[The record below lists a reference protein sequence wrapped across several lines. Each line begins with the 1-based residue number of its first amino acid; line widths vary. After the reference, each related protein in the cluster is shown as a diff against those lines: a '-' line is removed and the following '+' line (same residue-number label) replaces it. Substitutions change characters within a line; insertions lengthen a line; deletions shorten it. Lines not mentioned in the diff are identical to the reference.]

1 LFSFGLLIRL
11 GVTTVAAFAV
21 LFAPWIPP
29 FAPLSALLS
38 GPIHRIFPFARGLFE
53 DKVANFWCA
62 SNVVFKW
69 RDRLSAPALLR
80 ASAGFTALGF
90 LPGVVGML
98 WAGWTLRPAPTPPT
112 PKDKTDD
119 SATATPGDAGP
130 PPHLQL
136 LPYTLLT
143 SAMSFLLFSFQ
154 VHEKTIL
161 LPLLPLTLLGAGAS
175 PGSALAQWSV
185 LANNVGMVSMWPLLR
200 RDGLAVQ
207 YGALL
212 MLWNRLLGTR
222 VTLHPESL
230 VEFMSLVCIRPS

>member
-1 LFSFGLLIRL
+1 M
-11 GVTTVAAFAV
+11 V
-21 LFAPWIPP
+21 L
-29 FAPLSALLS
+29 
-38 GPIHRIFPFARGLFE
+38 
-53 DKVANFWCA
+53 
-62 SNVVFKW
+62 KW

-80 ASAGFTALGF
+80 ASASFTALGF

-98 WAGWTLRPAPTPPT
+98 WAGWTLRPTPTPPT
-112 PKDKTDD
+112 EKDKTND
-119 SATATPGDAGP
+119 SVAATPQDAGP

-136 LPYTLLT
+136 LPYALLT
-143 SAMSFLLFSFQ
+143 SAMSFFLFSFQ

-185 LANNVGMVSMWPLLR
+185 LANNVSMVSMWPLLR

-230 VEFMSLVCIRPS
+230 VEFMSLVRLRPS